1 MEEVM
6 EMAEVKVML
15 IAQVKVMLRSKL
27 KSRSMSVM
35 AISLKCKFMMKN
47 SETRDE

>member
-6 EMAEVKVML
+6 EMAEVKVVL

-27 KSRSMSVM
+27 KSRSMSVI
-35 AISLKCKFMMKN
+35 AISKMQVYHEKFWN
-47 SETRDE
+47 

>member
-15 IAQVKVMLRSKL
+15 IAQVKVMLRSIKVEVNVCHCHFS
-27 KSRSMSVM
+27 KMQVYDE
-35 AISLKCKFMMKN
+35 KFWN
-47 SETRDE
+47 